1 MTATRAGTITL
12 VVAIALGWG
21 SASAA
26 GFQDPLALPAQAS
39 ELASRSML
47 LAVTR
52 AGARLIAVGQRGHV
66 IVSDDAGASWKQA
79 SVPVS
84 SDLTAVFFVTD
95 QVGWAVGHDG
105 VVLGSRDGGRSWA
118 LQLDGQRAN
127 ARLVEYLQG
136 RAQADPR
143 STELQGLLTEAR
155 RYQEQGPDKPFLDV
169 WFADENDGFVVGA
182 YNLVF
187 RTSDGGTSWEPW
199 FDRTENPK
207 LLNLYAIRPAGGD
220 LFVVGEG
227 GLVLKLEPQARRF
240 RAQPTPYKG
249 SFFGVIGG
257 KDVVLAFGL
266 RGSVYSSG
274 DRGKTW
280 NKEASGL
287 PAAIVAATPLPGGR
301 VLLAD
306 AGGRVAVSDEAGR
319 GFKVLP
325 LKQAMPLAGI
335 ADAGNG
341 RLALVGPGGVAVTEP
356 TTR

>member
-1 MTATRAGTITL
+1 MWAKRAGAIPLL
-12 VVAIALGWG
+12 VAFTLGWG
-21 SASAA
+21 PASAV

-39 ELASRSML
+39 ELSRRSML

-52 AGARLIAVGQRGHV
+52 AGDRLVAVGQRGHV
-66 IVSDDAGASWKQA
+66 ILSTDAGASWRQA

-105 VVLGSRDGGRSWA
+105 VVLGSRDGGLTWV
-118 LQLDGQRAN
+118 LLLDGQKAN

-136 RAQADPR
+136 RTLQDPK
-143 STELQGLLTEAR
+143 STELQGLLAEAR
-155 RYQEQGPDKPFLDV
+155 RSQEQGPDKPFLDV

-182 YNLVF
+182 YNLIF
-187 RTSDGGTSWEPW
+187 HTSDGGKSWDPW

-207 LLNLYAIRPAGGD
+207 LLNLYAMRRAGED
-220 LFVVGEG
+220 LFVVGEA
-227 GLVLKLEPQARRF
+227 GLVLRLDAAARRF
-240 RAQPTPYKG
+240 RALPTPYQG

-257 KDVVLAFGL
+257 KDEVLAFGL
-266 RGSVYSSG
+266 RGNVYGSA

-280 NKEASGL
+280 SKQVSGL
-287 PAAIVAATPLPGGR
+287 PAAIVAATALPDGR

-306 AGGRVAVSDEAGR
+306 AGGRVAVSDEAGH

-356 TTR
+356 ATR